1 MPISSRAGRAGH
13 RGRASRSLWPGAIL
27 LLSLLTLTA
36 PRAHAQGVSG
46 LVAEQGTFAAVSG
59 AVVSLL
65 APAPDGDGLVTVA
78 VTRTDEEGFFSF
90 DIPARGE
97 YRVQA
102 DWDGYFSPLSEPL
115 ELGPGTDGTDDVALL
130 VPSRLLVMAYQ
141 CQAEVGD
148 DFVTIVGVVREP
160 EGDVVIPEA
169 QMEARWMSGNEMRI
183 LRVQADAAG
192 RYRICGV
199 PPNAGFV
206 QLQAELLGR
215 RGPMEEIE
223 VQRPTLVFHDPVVTL
238 AAARDT
244 RTGAGNVVQERI
256 LLEAQA
262 RTLADLT
269 GELLDQLTGTPI
281 PQAVVRI
288 NGTPYQALTGAD
300 GRFTFEGI
308 QPGVH
313 ALDIRHLGYAV
324 ASEPV
329 EVPAGRDVFVRLR
342 VAPQAVLLE
351 GIQVTT
357 RSAVE
362 ELSRLSPFRR
372 DIVYGEAMAE
382 EELRGARAFEILR
395 RGSPGLQVR
404 EVYMEGQP
412 PMVCVQTNRRVQSFR
427 SSDGCDMVQ
436 VIMDGVRLEPG
447 SASDLLRTL
456 PATEIE
462 SVEFLPPSEATIR
475 YGTGGSVSNGVV
487 VIYTRGRG
495 PYASPLRDRRPE

>member
-1 MPISSRAGRAGH
+1 MHGCRILSALLAFVLG
-13 RGRASRSLWPGAIL
+13 GAML
-27 LLSLLTLTA
+27 PHALS
-36 PRAHAQGVSG
+36 AQGVSG
-46 LVAEQGTFAAVSG
+46 LVAEQGTLAPVAG

-65 APAPDGDGLVTVA
+65 QAGPDGQGLVTLT
-78 VTRTDEEGFFSF
+78 VTRTDEDGFFSF
-90 DIPARGE
+90 DVSTRGT
-97 YRVQA
+97 YRLQA
-102 DWDGYFSPLSEPL
+102 DWDGYLSPTSDAL
-115 ELGPGTDGTDDVALL
+115 ELGPGTSGVDDVALL
-130 VPSRLLVMAYQ
+130 VPSRLLVMAYE

-160 EGDVVIPEA
+160 EGDVAIPEA
-169 QMEARWMSGNEMRI
+169 QMEARWFVGSETRT
-183 LRVQADAAG
+183 LRVTADGSG

-199 PPNAGFV
+199 PADAGFV

-223 VQRPTLVFHDPVVTL
+223 VRRPTLVFHDPIVNI
-238 AAARDT
+238 AEARNT
-244 RTGAGNVVQERI
+244 PTGQGNVVQERI
-256 LLEAQA
+256 VLEAQA
-262 RTLADLT
+262 RALADLT
-269 GELLDQLTGTPI
+269 GELLDQFTGTPI
-281 PQAVVRI
+281 PQAVVRMT
-288 NGTPYQALTGAD
+288 GTPYQALTGAD
-300 GRFTFEGI
+300 GRFVFEGI

-313 ALDIRHLGYAV
+313 ALEIRHLGYAV

-342 VAPQAVLLE
+342 VAPQAVQLE

-362 ELSRLSPFRR
+362 ELTRLTPFRR
-372 DIVYGEAMAE
+372 DIIYGEAMAQ
-382 EELRGARAFEILR
+382 EELRGSRAFEILR

-412 PMVCVQTNRRVQSFR
+412 PMVCIQTNRRVQSFR

-436 VIMDGVRLEPG
+436 VVMDGVRVDPG
-447 SASDLLRTL
+447 SSSDLLRNL
-456 PATEIE
+456 PASEIE

-475 YGTGGSVSNGVV
+475 YGTGGNSANGVV

-495 PYASPLRDRRPE
+495 PYASPLRDQRP

>member
-1 MPISSRAGRAGH
+1 MAKMIDRC
-13 RGRASRSLWPGAIL
+13 RASCFPVL
-27 LLSLLTLTA
+27 LLLAGGAVA
-36 PRAHAQGVSG
+36 PAAQGQGLAG
-46 LVAEQGTFAAVSG
+46 LVAEQGTLAAVSG

-65 APAPDGDGLVTVA
+65 APAPASDGLVTLA
-78 VTRTDEEGFFSF
+78 VTRTDEDGFFSF
-90 DIPARGE
+90 DIETRGQ

-102 DWDGYFSPLSEPL
+102 DWDGYFSPLSETL
-115 ELGPGTDGTDDVALL
+115 DLGPGTEGTADVALL

-148 DFVTIVGVVREP
+148 DLVTIVGVVREP
-160 EGDVVIPEA
+160 DGEVSIPGA
-169 QMEARWMSGNEMRI
+169 LMEARWMSGSETRI
-183 LRVQADAAG
+183 LRVQADGAG

-223 VQRPTLVFHDPVVTL
+223 VQRPTLVFHDPVVPIGL
-238 AAARDT
+238 ARDT
-244 RTGAGNVVQERI
+244 RPGAGNVVQERI
-256 LLEAQA
+256 LLEATA
-262 RTLADLT
+262 RSLADLT
-269 GELLDQLTGTPI
+269 GELLDQFTGTPI
-281 PQAVVRI
+281 AQAVVRVV
-288 NGTPYQALTGAD
+288 GTSNQALTRAD
-300 GRFTFEGI
+300 GRFSFEGI

-313 ALDIRHLGYAV
+313 ALEIRHLGYAV
-324 ASEPV
+324 AAEPV
-329 EVPAGRDVFVRLR
+329 EVPAGRDVFLRLR
-342 VAPQAVLLE
+342 VAPQAVALE

-404 EVYMEGQP
+404 EVYREGQP
-412 PMVCVQTNRRVQSFR
+412 PTVCIQTNRRVQSFR

-436 VIMDGVRLEPG
+436 VVMDGVRLEPG
-447 SASDLLRTL
+447 LTSDVLRTL
-456 PATEIE
+456 AASEIE

-475 YGTGGSVSNGVV
+475 YGTGGNVANGVV